1 MSSVAFVFSGQGA
14 QQVGMA
20 RDLADAYPVCRA
32 VFEEADEILGYAL
45 SDICFEG
52 PPEALTRTNHCQPGI
67 FLASV
72 ACYRAL
78 EEQVPDLACVGMAG
92 LSLGEWTA
100 LHLAG
105 VLSFEDTLRSLEARG
120 RLMQEACEST
130 AGGML
135 TVIGLEIET
144 VESICE
150 ETGVELANINSPG
163 QLVLSGRSEG
173 IESADRL
180 ARVAGAKRT
189 VVLEVAGAYHSEL
202 MAPAAEQLA
211 AFLEDVPFA
220 APEVPVASNASGA
233 LHGEP
238 EQIRKQMVDQVTTC
252 VRWVECVE
260 ALGATGVS
268 EYIECGPGKVLSG
281 LIKRIDRDS
290 AVNNIQNLD
299 SLGRVVD
306 VLK

>member
-1 MSSVAFVFSGQGA
+1 
-14 QQVGMA
+14 MA
-20 RDLADAYPVCRA
+20 KDLVDAYPVCRA

-52 PPEALTRTNHCQPGI
+52 PAEALTQTNHCQPGI

-105 VLSFEDTLRSLEARG
+105 VLSFEDALRSLEARG

-220 APEVPVASNASGA
+220 APQVPVASNASGA

-238 EQIRKQMVDQVTTC
+238 EQIRKQMLDQMTSC

-260 ALGATGVS
+260 ALSATGVN

-290 AVNNIQNLD
+290 AVNNIQNMD

>member
-1 MSSVAFVFSGQGA
+1 MSSVAFIFSGQGA

-20 RDLADAYPVCRA
+20 KDLVDAYPVCRA

-52 PPEALTRTNHCQPGI
+52 PAEALTRTNHCQPGI

-105 VLSFEDTLRSLEARG
+105 VLSFEDALRSLEARG

-220 APEVPVASNASGA
+220 APQVPVASNASGA

-238 EQIRKQMVDQVTTC
+238 EQIRKQMLDQVTSC
-252 VRWVECVE
+252 VRWVECIE
-260 ALGATGVS
+260 ALGATGVN

-290 AVNNIQNLD
+290 AVNNIQNMD

-306 VLK
+306 ALK